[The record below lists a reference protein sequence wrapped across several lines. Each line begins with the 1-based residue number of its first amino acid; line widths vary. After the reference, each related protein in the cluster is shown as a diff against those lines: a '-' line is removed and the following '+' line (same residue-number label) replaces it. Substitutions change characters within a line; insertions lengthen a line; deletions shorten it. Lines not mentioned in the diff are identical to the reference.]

1 MIIASRKNQTI
12 VKSRGLLA
20 EKKLR
25 EKEGLIAAEGVKLC
39 TEALDAGLKAEYAI
53 VSEEAEKKFS
63 EITERLRRVCPVYV
77 VTQDIYFYLSQQKSP
92 QGIFLALKLLD
103 KSKNLDR
110 ILEKDKIILL
120 DCIQDSGNLGT
131 IIRTAE
137 AFGIEGAVLSSDC
150 ADPYSP
156 KTLRASMGSGFRL
169 PICVSDG
176 AGPSLED
183 TVLKLKEKGFE
194 VYAAML
200 DETARRLGEFVF
212 PKRCALVIGN
222 EGHGVSRETAKR
234 CEKVYIPIRGAE
246 SLNAAIAAAVI
257 CYEMGK

>member
-1 MIIASRKNQTI
+1 MIIESRKNQTV
-12 VKSRGLLA
+12 VKSRGLLS

-39 TEALDAGLKAEYAI
+39 TEALDAGLQAEYAV
-53 VSEEAEKKFS
+53 VSEEAEKKYS
-63 EITERLRRVCPVYV
+63 ALTERLRGICPVYI
-77 VTQDIYFYLSQQKSP
+77 VTRDVYFSLSQQKTP

-110 ILEKDKIILL
+110 ILEKNKIILL

-137 AFGIEGAVLSSDC
+137 AFGIEGAILSSDC

-169 PICVSDG
+169 PVCVSS
-176 AGPSLED
+176 SLEK
-183 TVLKLKEKGFE
+183 TVLELKENGFE
-194 VYAAML
+194 TYAAML
-200 DETARRLGEFVF
+200 DETAQRLGEFEF
-212 PKRCALVIGN
+212 PQKCALIIGN
-222 EGHGVSRETAKR
+222 EGHGVSEAVAGLCR
-234 CEKVYIPIRGAE
+234 KVYIPIRGAE
-246 SLNAAIAAAVI
+246 SLNAAAAAAVI